1 MSQAVEVLEKIAHS
15 DDAVFAFDRNDLV
28 ILWNKAC
35 ERLLGRPAYQVL
47 GHRCYDVLCGR
58 DVYGNLY
65 CCSSCPL
72 VTQARNRPQEEL
84 HEFLLDVPLPGGA
97 LKRVSVTPFTI
108 SGGHPSLATIVHVLR
123 DPSAPAS
130 RLEKELAEA
139 VETAPETGT
148 RAGRKKTAG
157 RVDALTVRE
166 QEILRRLARGLSTDV
181 IAQELFISTVTVR
194 NHVARILGKLE
205 VHTKLAA
212 VAFAYQHGLVGSGMP
227 ELPSLPEPAAKTPR
241 PARPSVRPVRRRM
254 VRRTIRA
261 R

>member
-1 MSQAVEVLEKIAHS
+1 MSRAIEVLEQIARS

-35 ERLLGRPAYQVL
+35 EKLLGRPAYQVL

-65 CCSSCPL
+65 CSASCPI
-72 VTQARNRPQEEL
+72 VTQARSRPNEQL
-84 HEFLLDVPLPGGA
+84 HEYLLDVPVPGG
-97 LKRVSVTPFTI
+97 LTRRVSVTPFTI

-130 RLEKELAEA
+130 RLEHDLAEA
-139 VETAPETGT
+139 VGAP
-148 RAGRKKTAG
+148 AGSAAKPSRRPPAR
-157 RVDALTVRE
+157 RVEALTDRE
-166 QEILRRLARGLSTDV
+166 QEILRRLAQGLSTDA
-181 IAQELFISTVTVR
+181 IAKELFIAKVTVR

-212 VAFAYQHGLVGSGMP
+212 VAFAYQHGMVGSGMP
-227 ELPSLPEPAAKTPR
+227 ELPSLPEAPKPRPR
-241 PARPSVRPVRRRM
+241 PARVPAGDTRRRAT
-254 VRRTIRA
+254 RSR
-261 R
+261 